1 MSITT
6 AEIQAHA
13 ADPSLAAALAAGDD
27 VAAAERLSELLTEPC
42 DIPIGRVAAWGAHF
56 GVRAVL
62 QDIADNTEHP
72 LRSLALTTL
81 DMLVRGDD
89 LDLET
94 DGALLDVL
102 VANGVVDT
110 KAAAVL
116 RAGAVRPRSV
126 SANDVARAVRND
138 DGSSKL

>member
-1 MSITT
+1 MNVTT

-42 DIPIGRVAAWGAHF
+42 DIPIGRVAAWGAAV
-56 GVRAVL
+56 GLRAKIE
-62 QDIADNTEHP
+62 DHARNASSP
-72 LRSLALTTL
+72 LRDVSLTAL
-81 DMLVRGDD
+81 DMLVRGSDFD
-89 LDLET
+89 MAE
-94 DGALLDVL
+94 DGALLDAF
-102 VANGVVDT
+102 VAAGDIT
-110 KAAAVL
+110 QTQRDALAAL
-116 RAGAVRPRSV
+116 AVRPRSV